1 MALPPVSSSLLLP
14 WADTNDHTTLTWLD
28 QEPDWTTHWPSKIA
42 WFSGWVRSLA
52 QAMITQTP
60 AQNTG
65 GTGWAAGSDR
75 DCGWSVGLS
84 LAAILQ
90 SYTKC
95 SWLCNLSLGT
105 WPSPRYNQT
114 NSTVK
119 QVLTNRTCSDI
130 DASTIHP
137 RALLKPTGTTTSVS
151 ISTKSKTSLVKFVI
165 ELQTEEMA
173 RHFSIMPW

>member
-1 MALPPVSSSLLLP
+1 MWPHHLLPVLCSSLGL
-14 WADTNDHTTLTWLD
+14 TLMTIAWLD
-28 QEPDWTTHWPSKIA
+28 QEPGWTTQWPSKID
-42 WFSGWVRSLA
+42 WFSGWVRSLVLPSGHGHPEHRRSRVSSA
-52 QAMITQTP
+52 I
-60 AQNTG
+60 
-65 GTGWAAGSDR
+65 
-75 DCGWSVGLS
+75 DCGWSVGLP

-90 SYTKC
+90 SYTEC

-105 WPSPRYNQT
+105 CSSPRYNQT

-119 QVLTNRTCSDI
+119 QVLTNRTCSHT

-137 RALLKPTGTTTSVS
+137 RALLKPTGTATSVS

-165 ELQTEEMA
+165 ELRREEMA